1 MIYVLITI
9 GAFISIITT
18 AVFKS
23 ITKKQKYQKIF
34 RALVVI
40 ISFTIFVACCMF
52 ILNQKTFE

>member
-18 AVFKS
+18 AVFNS
-23 ITKKQKYQKIF
+23 ITKKQKYQNIL

-40 ISFTIFVACCMF
+40 FSFTLFVACCIF

>member
-1 MIYVLITI
+1 MIYLLITI

-18 AVFKS
+18 AVFNS
-23 ITKKQKYQKIF
+23 IKKQKYQNWY

-40 ISFTIFVACCMF
+40 ISLVFYVVCCIF

>member
-18 AVFKS
+18 AILKS
-23 ITKKQKYQKIF
+23 ITNDKKHHNLK
-34 RALVVI
+34 RAIVLI
-40 ISFTIFVACCMF
+40 ISLSVFVATCII